1 MRSVTGVSSPSLA
14 SASLES
20 TVPDGSVA
28 DTMYRPGSTSYRA
41 GTADIPQGNTTL
53 RWVTP
58 LPSVE

>member
-1 MRSVTGVSSPSLA
+1 M
-14 SASLES
+14 
-20 TVPDGSVA
+20 PDGSVA